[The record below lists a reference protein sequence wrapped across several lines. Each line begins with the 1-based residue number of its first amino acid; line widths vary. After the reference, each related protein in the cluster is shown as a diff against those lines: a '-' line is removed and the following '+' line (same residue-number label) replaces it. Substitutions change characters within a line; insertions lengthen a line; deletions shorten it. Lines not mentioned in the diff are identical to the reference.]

1 MLTVLSI
8 FGLYIVGVL
17 AALLAIAWIN
27 THGFGPGGDEIPS
40 ALGALSWIT
49 VLLIIILFAEKI
61 LVILKIVYPFIL
73 FYDWCH
79 NKFENY

>member
-8 FGLYIVGVL
+8 FGIYIVGVL
-17 AALLAIAWIN
+17 AALLVIAWTN

-40 ALGALSWIT
+40 ELGALSWIT
-49 VLLIIILFAEKI
+49 VFLIIIRF
-61 LVILKIVYPFIL
+61 IVYPFSL

-79 NKFENY
+79 NKFEKLLK

>member
-17 AALLAIAWIN
+17 AALLVIAWIN
-27 THGFGPGGDEIPS
+27 THGFGPVGDEIPP

-49 VLLIIILFAEKI
+49 VYLIIIQF
-61 LVILKIVYPFIL
+61 IVYPFIL

-79 NKFENY
+79 NKFEKLLK

>member
-27 THGFGPGGDEIPS
+27 THGFGP
-40 ALGALSWIT
+40 
-49 VLLIIILFAEKI
+49 
-61 LVILKIVYPFIL
+61 
-73 FYDWCH
+73 
-79 NKFENY
+79 